1 MEIGMHQVLDFEELG
16 GLYVILADFF
26 SLNYIS
32 KTCSLDMGSLYVHII
47 AMHFVRTFQQ
57 YQNIKI

>member
-16 GLYVILADFF
+16 GPYVILGDFF

-32 KTCSLDMGSLYVHII
+32 KTRSLGMGCL
-47 AMHFVRTFQQ
+47 
-57 YQNIKI
+57 